1 MNFGKTFD
9 GDPKKTATL
18 GDNLDNTA
26 YEAAAEHPPAL
37 KVSIG
42 MIEIVVGMATNVTQV
57 ATSTIAWMSMILHNP
72 SASLTSASGV
82 DTHFN
87 WVAVVALG
95 IAAIVQAT
103 LHMQGQAISSTW
115 ARLRHIQ
122 NFNIKS
128 AHALQD
134 VGSTVTF
141 RTIFGIFALITDIV
155 SDSTFINLLTHNP
168 LVIGAW
174 IVALTGGSTLLLY
187 DGATRV
193 WGAIEDYKDYQAY
206 HAKYDPKERS
216 K

>member
-1 MNFGKTFD
+1 MTVNFGFGG
-9 GDPKKTATL
+9 GDPKKTTIL
-18 GDNLDNTA
+18 EDNLDNTA

-42 MIEIVVGMATNVTQV
+42 IIEIVVGMAANVTQV
-57 ATSTIAWMSMILHNP
+57 ATSTVAWMSMILHNP
-72 SASLTSASGV
+72 TAALTSSSGL

-87 WVAVVALG
+87 WIAVVSLG
-95 IAAIVQAT
+95 IALIVQTA
-103 LHMQGQAISSTW
+103 LHMQGQAMSSTW

-128 AHALQD
+128 AHSLQD
-134 VGSTVTF
+134 VGQTITF
-141 RTIFGIFALITDIV
+141 RTLFGIFALLIDIV

-174 IVALTGGSTLLLY
+174 IVVLTGGSTLLLY

-193 WGAIEDYKDYQAY
+193 WGAIEDYKDYQSY
-206 HAKYDPKERS
+206 HEKHDPER
-216 K
+216 KK